1 MKKILKYIFFS
12 MLIMP
17 ILVACDDKHEDIPP
31 TGAPDNAEKLI
42 AGTYAGEWTRKN
54 LSTDAVQS
62 GVGTITFSLTE
73 EGDNNVSVISVE
85 SAELD
90 LGVKAPSSACNVT
103 RLNSG
108 ELVYWNVVKNNP
120 FGMTFNGRI
129 SPEGVATMDYNQIV
143 RSGRKEVEF
152 KYSFKGVKQ

>member
-1 MKKILKYIFFS
+1 
-12 MLIMP
+12 MLIVQM
-17 ILVACDDKHEDIPP
+17 LAACDGKHEEIPP
-31 TGAPDNAEKLI
+31 MGAPDNAEKLV

-54 LSTDAVQS
+54 LSTEAVQS
-62 GVGTITFSLTE
+62 GAGTLTLSLTE
-73 EGDNNVSVISVE
+73 DGENNVSVISVE
-85 SAELD
+85 SNELE
-90 LGVKAPSSACNVT
+90 LGVKAPSSVCNVT

-108 ELVYWNVVKNNP
+108 EFVYWNVVKANP

-129 SPEGVATMDYNQIV
+129 SPEGVITMDYNQIV